1 MSAVVAFTGETRVNT
16 TRTDIQSSPSVAV
29 LANGGWVVT
38 WQSFNQDGEGYGI
51 YQQRY
56 GANGQPVGGEIRVNT
71 TTSYWQV
78 SPSVT
83 GLKDGGWLV
92 TWDWT
97 LEISGN
103 PGLNYVSQQR
113 YDADGWTVGGE
124 TQVSTDTAR
133 DKNYSSVAALAN
145 GGWVVTWQS
154 SGQDGSLNGI
164 YQQRYGADGHQA
176 GGETRVNTTMADE
189 QYFATVAAL
198 ANGGW
203 VVSWQS
209 KNQDGEGFGI
219 YQQRYDANGWEVGG
233 ETRVNTTTASDQG
246 TSSVAGL
253 PGGGWLVTWSSLG
266 QDGSGAGIYQQR
278 YGSDGTRLGGETQV
292 NTTTSGHQTGAAVTA
307 LTGGGW
313 LVTWQSQNQDES
325 GYGVYQQRYDANGV
339 KVGGEAQVNTF
350 ALGDQVAP
358 TVTAL
363 PNGGWVVAWQ
373 SAQDGDRDG
382 IFQQV
387 YSPTGQQIG
396 PATPTG
402 ITLPASSVSEGA
414 PTARPIGQIT
424 VNALDPGQ
432 SFSYAL
438 LDDAGGRFALSATG
452 TIMVKDG
459 VRLDYEQAQLH
470 RIKVEVR
477 STDLFQVAYQ
487 DWLTVTVTDVTS
499 ENLTGTVGND
509 VIKGGRYKD
518 TFKGGSG
525 NDKLWGG
532 LGNDVLYGG
541 TGRDIFVFD
550 TKPHKKTN
558 LDKIVDFN
566 VKDDSFWLDNKI
578 FAKLGK
584 GTEAKPGKLN
594 KAFFTI
600 GDKAKDKNDY
610 LVFNPKNGVLSYDI
624 DGSGAKAAVE
634 IAVLKKG
641 LKLTYADFFVI

>member
-1 MSAVVAFTGETRVNT
+1 MSTVVSYTGETRVNT

-38 WQSFNQDGEGYGI
+38 WQSLNQDGEGYGI

-71 TTSYWQV
+71 TTSFWQV

-97 LEISGN
+97 SEIPGN
-103 PGLNYVSQQR
+103 PRLNYVSQQR

-124 TQVSTDTAR
+124 TQVSTDTTR
-133 DKNYSSVAALAN
+133 DKNFSSVAALAN

-164 YQQRYGADGHQA
+164 YQQRYGADGHRA
-176 GGETRVNTTMADE
+176 GGETKVNSTTADD
-189 QYFATVAAL
+189 QIFPSVAAL
-198 ANGGW
+198 TTGGW
-203 VVSWQS
+203 VVTWQS
-209 KNQDGEGFGI
+209 NNQDGEGSGI

-233 ETRVNTTTASDQG
+233 ETRVNTTTTSDQG
-246 TSSVAGL
+246 IVSVASL
-253 PGGGWLVTWSSLG
+253 PGGGWVVTWSSLN

-278 YGSDGTRLGGETQV
+278 YGADGTRVGGETQV
-292 NTTTSGHQTGAAVTA
+292 NSTTSGHQTGAAVTA

-350 ALGDQVAP
+350 SIGDQVAP

-414 PTARPIGQIT
+414 PTARPIGQIG
-424 VNALDPGQ
+424 VNALDPSQ
-432 SFSYAL
+432 SFSYTL
-438 LDDAGGRFALSATG
+438 LDDAGGRFALSSTG
-452 TIMVKDG
+452 TILVKDG

-487 DWLTVTVTDVTS
+487 DWLTVTVTDVTA
-499 ENLTGTVGND
+499 EKLTGTAGHD
-509 VIKGGRYKD
+509 VLKGGRYKD

-532 LGNDVLYGG
+532 LGNDTLYGG
-541 TGRDIFVFD
+541 SGRDVFVFD
-550 TKPHKKTN
+550 TKPSKKAN
-558 LDKIVDFN
+558 LDRIVDFN
-566 VKDDSFWLDNKI
+566 VKDDSIWLDNAI
-578 FAKLGK
+578 FKKLGK
-584 GTEAKPGKLN
+584 GTEAKPYKLS
-594 KAFFTI
+594 KSFFAY
-600 GDKAKDKNDY
+600 DKARDKNDHIIY
-610 LVFNPKNGVLSYDI
+610 DRKKGILYYDI
-624 DGSGAKAAVE
+624 DGSGSKAAVE
-634 IAVLKKG
+634 VAVLKKG
-641 LKLTYADFFVI
+641 LKLTYADFFVV